1 MNSRKQ
7 IEASFHDKLRDQRLE
22 SNKNEWEQLTA
33 NKKFYAITRKSTS
46 FVSNILK
53 RNCKNKKALDYCCGN
68 GSNTIFLAKQGAQA
82 VGIDISPI
90 SIANCKKKA
99 IEAGVEK
106 NTNFLVMDAE
116 NLEFAENYFYM
127 IFCSGVLHHLDI
139 KKAFSE
145 LSRVLK
151 PEGKIICQEPLIYN
165 PVFQYYRKKTPHLR
179 TKWETEHILS
189 KKDIELAKQYFD
201 KVEIKFFH
209 LAALA
214 AVPFRNLP
222 GFHFILTLLEK
233 IDAVLLRLP
242 LIKWL
247 SWQMVFILSQPQKT
261 ANLTL
266 FEDRKQQEITHY
278 DFLAK
283 QWQAIND
290 ADKWQ
295 TDAHQL
301 KHEDYSSYAFLDDLL
316 KKYCH
321 DKKVLDYGCGTG
333 IHSLA
338 PLKYGASEVI
348 GIDLSEESLKI
359 ARERAEKE
367 GLADKTQFIKMDCE
381 HLEFPD
387 NSFDVILDSGT
398 FSSLDLDK
406 VLSEIAR
413 VLKSDGKLIGIETLG
428 HNPLTNL
435 KRKLNFIRGNR
446 TKWALNHIFKVNDL
460 KLVKKYFDSIQMKYF
475 HLTVLFAMPF
485 RKIPGMIVV
494 IKLLDKFDSL
504 LLKIPFL
511 QKYGFKI
518 VFVFSEPKKSLTSTR
533 Q

>member
-1 MNSRKQ
+1 MNINSRKQ
-7 IEASFHDKLRDQRLE
+7 VEASFHDKLRNQKLE
-22 SNKNEWEQLTA
+22 SNKNELEHLTA

-53 RNCKNKKALDYCCGN
+53 KNCKNKKALDYCCGN

-99 IEAGVEK
+99 VEAGVEK
-106 NTNFLVMDAE
+106 DTNFLVMDAE
-116 NLEFAENYFYM
+116 NTQFPDNSFDIITCL
-127 IFCSGVLHHLDI
+127 GVLHHLNT
-139 KKAFSE
+139 KKAFDE
-145 LSRVLK
+145 LSRILK
-151 PEGKIICQEPLIYN
+151 PDGYVLCQEPLIYN
-165 PVFQYYRKKTPHLR
+165 PIFQYYRKKTPHLR
-179 TKWETEHILS
+179 TQWETKHILS
-189 KKDIELAKQYFD
+189 KKDIELAKQYLG

-209 LAALA
+209 LATLA

-233 IDAVLLRLP
+233 IDAVLLKLP
-242 LIKWL
+242 LIQWL

-266 FEDRKQQEITHY
+266 FEDRKQQEISYY
-278 DFLAK
+278 DELAQK
-283 QWQAIND
+283 WQQKSST
-290 ADKWQ
+290 DKWQ
-295 TDAHQL
+295 TDAHL
-301 KHEDYSSYAFLDDLL
+301 LRHNDYSSYGCFDALI

-338 PLKYGASEVI
+338 PLKYGAKEVI

-359 ARERAEKE
+359 ARQRAEKE
-367 GLADKTQFIKMDCE
+367 GLANKTQFIKMDCE
-381 HLEFPD
+381 KLEFPD
-387 NSFDVILDSGT
+387 NDFDIILDGGA

-406 VLSEIAR
+406 ALSELAR
-413 VLKSDGKLIGIETLG
+413 VLKPDGKLIGIETFG

-435 KRKLNFIRGNR
+435 KRKLNFIRGTR
-446 TKWALNHIFKVNDL
+446 TKWALNHIFKVDDL
-460 KLVKKYFDSIQMKYF
+460 ERAKKYFGQIKVKYF
-475 HLTVLFAMPF
+475 HLAVLFAMPF

-518 VFVFSEPKKSLTSTR
+518 VFVFSQPKKT
-533 Q
+533 